1 MIRAVIFDLDGTLV
15 QTESLK
21 ALSYAR
27 AVRTLAPQS
36 IPESAVVQAFKEVV
50 GRSRQEVAE
59 YLLAKFDLA
68 EPARRRMAQLG
79 VWAPWQVLVQIRLTI
94 YEQMLE
100 DPQLLQQYRCPY
112 NVGLLQSVRER
123 SLKTGL
129 ATMSY
134 CRQARKVLE
143 YLGID
148 GAFDF
153 VATRDDVERSKPDPE
168 IYLLVAGQLKV
179 PPEACLVIEDS
190 PAGIRAALGAGMP
203 CIAVTTDMTREAV
216 HESGLLEERWIV
228 DDPRNLQAVAD
239 IFLRT
244 SQGEP

>member
-27 AVRTLAPQS
+27 AVQALAPEP
-36 IPESAVVQAFKEVV
+36 IPESAVVRAFKVVV

-59 YLLAKFDLA
+59 YLLEKFDVA
-68 EPARRRMAQLG
+68 EPARREMQQLG
-79 VWAPWQVLVQIRLTI
+79 VWAPWQALVQIRLTI
-94 YEQMLE
+94 YQQMLE

-112 NVGLLQSVRER
+112 NVGLLQAVRER
-123 SLKTGL
+123 GLKTGL

-143 YLGID
+143 FLGID
-148 GAFDF
+148 DAFDF
-153 VATRDDVERSKPDPE
+153 VATRDDVEHGKPDPE
-168 IYLLVAGQLKV
+168 IYRLVARQLGV
-179 PPEACLVIEDS
+179 PPQTCLVIEDS
-190 PAGIRAALGAGMP
+190 PAGIRAALDAGMR

-216 HESGLLEERWIV
+216 HKSGLLEARSIV
-228 DDPRNLQAVAD
+228 DDPRDLQSVAD
-239 IFLRT
+239 VFLQM
-244 SQGEP
+244 SQDER